1 NHEFPFFT
9 LAKGEKNCYSNKVKI
24 IEKVS
29 SCDGKI
35 EALCADPL
43 SDSSRRLCHFHD
55 GGCIH
60 YPVLIDFVPGPE
72 NIRAFLLSF
81 LNVHWGIDKSTHRVY
96 NKNTP
101 HGGIVLRGDL
111 NERKIRCNRHDLFG
125 LLGTCRKERP
135 GPF

>member
-1 NHEFPFFT
+1 MGLFFLLFYHPGKEDATRECEYTAIKPQKNHEFPFFT

-43 SDSSRRLCHFHD
+43 SDSGRRLCHFHD

-101 HGGIVLRGDL
+101 HGGIVL
-111 NERKIRCNRHDLFG
+111 
-125 LLGTCRKERP
+125 
-135 GPF
+135 